1 MAKIK
6 ITIEDSPDGKKVFT
20 TIDPDGATLAKRII
34 AGEKVTSAHGLAL
47 AAFNAI
53 LLEKK
58 RQGQQGNKVILP
70 KLLT

>member
-1 MAKIK
+1 MARIV

-20 TIDPDGATLAKRII
+20 KIDPSGEMIAKRII
-34 AGEKVTSAHGLAL
+34 GGEKITSAHGLAL

-58 RQGQQGNKVILP
+58 RQQKGTVILP